1 MAGRPIKAGPRSTSS
16 PAGLS
21 HWPPRP
27 PEVFPRACQGEQWA
41 ALRARGL
48 VGERLIHPHTPC
60 CLLPSPR
67 PGRPSL
73 PDASLRPAGR
83 GPKMQ
88 RGAHPQA
95 SSGCL
100 PCSEQVMM
108 GGLSGSSRHVLPA
121 AGGGEEGGESAG
133 PAPPRR
139 GTHDGGGSG
148 TGGGARS
155 GTCAHAARPAP
166 PRSPALPIGLI
177 GRRREQGGRSRAAPE
192 RAGAVDSAGVGASP
206 RGASVFRLLG
216 MQGFSAPDLCFLT
229 GARPALRAHAPHF
242 THSTSKHPRPHRS
255 LGDGSP
261 EVRGTVAPFLLGR
274 QPSPRVSRPQ
284 PAFLFL

>member
-1 MAGRPIKAGPRSTSS
+1 MLRAGDDGGVSAAAADTSYRQLEAGRKEERAQARPLRGEARTTAAAAERGAGRGAAPARTPR
-16 PAGLS
+16 A
-21 HWPPRP
+21 PPRP
-27 PEVFPRACQGEQWA
+27 
-41 ALRARGL
+41 
-48 VGERLIHPHTPC
+48 
-60 CLLPSPR
+60 
-67 PGRPSL
+67 
-73 PDASLRPAGR
+73 
-83 GPKMQ
+83 
-88 RGAHPQA
+88 
-95 SSGCL
+95 
-100 PCSEQVMM
+100 
-108 GGLSGSSRHVLPA
+108 
-121 AGGGEEGGESAG
+121 
-133 PAPPRR
+133 
-139 GTHDGGGSG
+139 
-148 TGGGARS
+148 
-155 GTCAHAARPAP
+155 ARP
-166 PRSPALPIGLI
+166 PALPIGLI

-261 EVRGTVAPFLLGR
+261 EVRETVAPFLLGR